1 MSRLG
6 LGLGLGQPHRLGA
19 GGIPPDPPI
28 ERRDILCENG
38 DYLVQ
43 ENGGHLVI
51 TFGTFDSLLTEAG
64 DFLVQENGGKI
75 VLAIY

>member
-1 MSRLG
+1 MPRLG
-6 LGLGLGQPHRLGA
+6 LGLGLGQPHRIRG

-28 ERRDILCENG
+28 ERRDLLCENG

-43 ENGGHLVI
+43 EDGGRLVI
-51 TFGTFDSLLTEAG
+51 TFGTFDSLLDETG
-64 DFLVQENGGKI
+64 DFLVQEDGGKL

>member
-28 ERRDILCENG
+28 ERRDLLCENG

-43 ENGGHLVI
+43 EDGGHLVI

-64 DFLVQENGGKI
+64 DFLVQEDGGKL